1 MGYDVGFIK
10 DEYGCNSNECECAH
24 FNDAIIGKLDF
35 VLIVNLKPSFRRHC
49 CFWKNGSEID

>member
-24 FNDAIIGKLDF
+24 FNDAIIGKLHF
-35 VLIVNLKPSFRRHC
+35 VKILNI
-49 CFWKNGSEID
+49 